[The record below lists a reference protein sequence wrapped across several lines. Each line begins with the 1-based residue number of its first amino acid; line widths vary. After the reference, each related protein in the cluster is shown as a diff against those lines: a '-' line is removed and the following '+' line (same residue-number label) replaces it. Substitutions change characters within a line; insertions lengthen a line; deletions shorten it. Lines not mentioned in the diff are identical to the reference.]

1 MFWRKIGGISLDAF
15 VILAGLTIATPFFL
29 ILASPFLGG
38 L

>member
-1 MFWRKIGGISLDAF
+1 MFWRKFGSLSLDAF
-15 VILAGLTIATPFFL
+15 VILAGLTIAAPFLL